1 MRNNKQKGSGFSKV
15 SKVWAKNGKKKKN
28 EKKDESKEKHPHID
42 APGKN
47 YWNSVAEDV
56 AKGYK
61 SKEDES
67 RILNE
72 DQEPG
77 DNERGDK
84 VSE

>member
-1 MRNNKQKGSGFSKV
+1 MRDNKQKGSGFSKV
-15 SKVWAKNGKKKKN
+15 SAVWAKNEKKKKYD
-28 EKKDESKEKHPHID
+28 KKVESKEKHPHMD

-47 YWNSVAEDV
+47 YWDSVAEDV

-84 VSE
+84 AAE